1 MPTRTSA
8 DTDIQPSL
16 VHSGQKDVHMS
27 IQGVKP
33 MVTEQDKRAARRL
46 GDELFNQGNLSAAD
60 ELIAP
65 NAIDHNEPLG
75 TDCREH
81 FKRVVTM
88 LRSSFPD
95 LHLHVEDMIT
105 DGEKIA
111 MRITMTGT
119 HSGPGAFAGI
129 PPSGKRFQIQQMR
142 FARFANGQMTD
153 SWAVIDMFGWMQQL
167 GAIPA
172 RGSGEA
178 LLRGQ

>member
-1 MPTRTSA
+1 
-8 DTDIQPSL
+8 
-16 VHSGQKDVHMS
+16 MS
-27 IQGVKP
+27 
-33 MVTEQDKRAARRL
+33 TEQNMLVARRI
-46 GDELFNQGNLSAAD
+46 GEELFNQGNLSVAD

-65 NAIDHNEPLG
+65 NAIDHNESPG

-95 LHLHVEDMIT
+95 LHLQIEDVLA
-105 DGEKIA
+105 DEEKVA
-111 MRITMTGT
+111 VRITMTGT
-119 HSGPGAFAGI
+119 HSGPGAFFGI
-129 PPSGKRFQIQQMR
+129 APSGKRFHIQQMR

-153 SWAVIDMFGWMQQL
+153 SWAVIDMLAWMQQL

-178 LLRGQ
+178 LIRGQ